1 MKKMPAKQTKQAKPK
16 RRVAKKFTSFVSRT
30 VVFVVCGLISA
41 FLLMSGYESVY
52 NRSLPLVHTIDP
64 VNLSAMTES
73 YTLDAKSYD
82 NKTLYGDFGKPQ
94 TVKFP
99 DRSFRF
105 NVAAPIYSK
114 GQWLSR
120 ATALHL
126 LLPEQTRSGNI
137 GVAMMYCRA
146 GFRTLDARN
155 LPTVGS
161 NIFMDTDKDWR
172 YVYKITSSKVFS
184 DSIPYIASD
193 TGTSGKLVIAC
204 NDTAEHSN
212 VVIEATLLS
221 VQGVDQ

>member
-1 MKKMPAKQTKQAKPK
+1 
-16 RRVAKKFTSFVSRT
+16 
-30 VVFVVCGLISA
+30 
-41 FLLMSGYESVY
+41 
-52 NRSLPLVHTIDP
+52 VHTIDP

-73 YTLDAKSYD
+73 YKLDAKTYD
-82 NKTLYGDFGKPQ
+82 NKALYGDFGKPT

-105 NVAAPIYSK
+105 NVAAPIYYQ

-126 LLPEQTRSGNI
+126 LLPEDTRNGNI
-137 GVAMMYCRA
+137 GVTMLYCRA
-146 GFRTLDARN
+146 GFRTLNAQN
-155 LPTVGS
+155 LPAVSS

-172 YVYKITSSKVFS
+172 YVYKITSAKVFS
-184 DSIPYIASD
+184 DQVPYIASD
-193 TGTSGKLVIAC
+193 TGTSGKLVIDC
-204 NDTAEHSN
+204 NDAAAHSN